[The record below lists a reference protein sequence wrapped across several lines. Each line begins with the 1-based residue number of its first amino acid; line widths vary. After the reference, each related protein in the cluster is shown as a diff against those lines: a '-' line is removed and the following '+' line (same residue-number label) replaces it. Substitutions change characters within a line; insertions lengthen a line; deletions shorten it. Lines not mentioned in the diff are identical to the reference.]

1 MFLDHI
7 LQNWWKLFNSAHWWF
22 SRRISMV
29 VYPLHDF
36 LKPIQVMDPVE
47 VGDVETKNSVNS
59 LQMANAAAASL
70 QNAFLQSARPLP
82 FSINNI
88 LHQVRHMYIFWFFKA
103 ALDIHLETVQDF
115 LIKLGIKPLMHL
127 FEISIFSLNDDLRR
141 TKIMNNLVKDLKIL
155 SFKVIFQCL
164 KLVESF

>member
-1 MFLDHI
+1 
-7 LQNWWKLFNSAHWWF
+7 
-22 SRRISMV
+22 MV
-29 VYPLHDF
+29 VYPLHDL

-88 LHQVRHMYIFWFFKA
+88 LHQVRHMYIFRFF
-103 ALDIHLETVQDF
+103 
-115 LIKLGIKPLMHL
+115 LGCA
-127 FEISIFSLNDDLRR
+127 R
-141 TKIMNNLVKDLKIL
+141 
-155 SFKVIFQCL
+155 
-164 KLVESF
+164 

>member
-1 MFLDHI
+1 
-7 LQNWWKLFNSAHWWF
+7 
-22 SRRISMV
+22 MV

-88 LHQVRHMYIFWFFKA
+88 LHQVRHIPIYFF
-103 ALDIHLETVQDF
+103 VF
-115 LIKLGIKPLMHL
+115 LGCARCTG
-127 FEISIFSLNDDLRR
+127 S
-141 TKIMNNLVKDLKIL
+141 
-155 SFKVIFQCL
+155 
-164 KLVESF
+164 

>member
-1 MFLDHI
+1 
-7 LQNWWKLFNSAHWWF
+7 
-22 SRRISMV
+22 MV

-88 LHQVRHMYIFWFFKA
+88 LHQVRHTY
-103 ALDIHLETVQDF
+103 F
-115 LIKLGIKPLMHL
+115 LIL
-127 FEISIFSLNDDLRR
+127 
-141 TKIMNNLVKDLKIL
+141 
-155 SFKVIFQCL
+155 L
-164 KLVESF
+164 KLIFPIIRNK

>member
-1 MFLDHI
+1 
-7 LQNWWKLFNSAHWWF
+7 
-22 SRRISMV
+22 MV

-88 LHQVRHMYIFWFFKA
+88 LHQVRHIFYFRFFGCA
-103 ALDIHLETVQDF
+103 RYF
-115 LIKLGIKPLMHL
+115 
-127 FEISIFSLNDDLRR
+127 IF
-141 TKIMNNLVKDLKIL
+141 
-155 SFKVIFQCL
+155 FF
-164 KLVESF
+164 

>member
-1 MFLDHI
+1 
-7 LQNWWKLFNSAHWWF
+7 
-22 SRRISMV
+22 MV

-88 LHQVRHMYIFWFFKA
+88 LHQVRKIFYFVIR
-103 ALDIHLETVQDF
+103 LRQMDNVCNF
-115 LIKLGIKPLMHL
+115 LCNGLVY
-127 FEISIFSLNDDLRR
+127 
-141 TKIMNNLVKDLKIL
+141 NLY
-155 SFKVIFQCL
+155 
-164 KLVESF
+164 

>member
-1 MFLDHI
+1 
-7 LQNWWKLFNSAHWWF
+7 
-22 SRRISMV
+22 MV

-88 LHQVRHMYIFWFFKA
+88 LHQVRH
-103 ALDIHLETVQDF
+103 IHIYF
-115 LIKLGIKPLMHL
+115 LIFVGCARCTA
-127 FEISIFSLNDDLRR
+127 S
-141 TKIMNNLVKDLKIL
+141 
-155 SFKVIFQCL
+155 
-164 KLVESF
+164 

>member
-1 MFLDHI
+1 MQKNPSNGHLERQFKKKKFLDHR
-7 LQNWWKLFNSAHWWF
+7 LQNCFNSAHWWF

-88 LHQVRHMYIFWFFKA
+88 LHQVRHIFFYFF
-103 ALDIHLETVQDF
+103 
-115 LIKLGIKPLMHL
+115 
-127 FEISIFSLNDDLRR
+127 
-141 TKIMNNLVKDLKIL
+141 
-155 SFKVIFQCL
+155 
-164 KLVESF
+164 